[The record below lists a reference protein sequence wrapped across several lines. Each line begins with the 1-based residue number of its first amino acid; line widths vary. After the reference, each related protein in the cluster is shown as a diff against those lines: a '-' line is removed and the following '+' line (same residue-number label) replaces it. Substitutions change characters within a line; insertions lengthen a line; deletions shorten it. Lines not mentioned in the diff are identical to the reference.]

1 MENINDFNNMNLN
14 SSELRIKERLFSEN
28 KNNSNLQINI

>member
-14 SSELRIKERLFSEN
+14 SSELRIKECLFSEN